1 MIQQLLRRI
10 IHIGKVAEDLG
21 PQEQSVLTTGALTN
35 GSIKLRH
42 VDCGSC
48 NACEVELSMCFSP
61 SYDLERYGV
70 SLTAS
75 PRHADGLL
83 VTGIVTMNM
92 KGPLMDAYNAVPSPK
107 VVIAVGDCA
116 CDGGTFKESYAYAGS
131 CEDHL
136 EVTLKIPGCPPEPT
150 EIIGAIRRVSTR

>member
-1 MIQQLLRRI
+1 MQQLLRRI
-10 IHIGKVAEDLG
+10 IRLGKVTEELDL
-21 PQEQSVLTTGALTN
+21 PEKAISTVDALST

-48 NACEVELSMCFSP
+48 NGCEVELSMCFSP
-61 SYDLERYGV
+61 IYDLERFGV

-83 VTGIVTMNM
+83 VTGIVAMNM
-92 KGPLMDAYNAVPSPK
+92 KGPLIDAHRAVPSPK

-116 CDGGTFKESYAYAGS
+116 CDGGSFSESYAHAGS
-131 CEDHL
+131 CGDYFDI
-136 EVTLKIPGCPPEPT
+136 TLKIPGCPPEPSD
-150 EIIGAIRRVSTR
+150 IIRAIRRISAR